1 MGRPAVPQITN
12 GELLIK
18 NKQLKWLTQWTQKQ
32 ANRIIE
38 KVLINEF
45 KNYLILEKFN
55 KGKVKKHWIDN

>member
-1 MGRPAVPQITN
+1 MWRPAVPQITN

>member
-1 MGRPAVPQITN
+1 MQRPAVPQITN

-32 ANRIIE
+32 VNRIIE
-38 KVLINEF
+38 KVLITEF
-45 KNYLILEKFN
+45 KNYLILDKFN